1 MTESADIAVIRDQA
15 ERIVSSGV
23 LGRSRF
29 YSALLRYLVASAE
42 RGHTPKEI
50 EIAAEVFKR
59 GNGFDPSQDSMV
71 RVYAHNLRQKLQQ
84 YYATD
89 GAAEPRQLTIPKGEY
104 RIALVDRDS
113 APDERH
119 GGGAGAGRRFDPGRA
134 AGVAALVV
142 LGIVAGVLIDRLAS
156 PPVEQGVSGA
166 ADVAATPLWSRILD
180 DDLPVVVVVGD
191 YYIFGE
197 MDSDGNVDRLV
208 REFDVNSSRDLDEL
222 LMVNPELAD
231 RYIDLELTYLPSSA
245 AVAMREVLRVIHT
258 SDKPVR
264 VVSMSSLDPVDIR
277 DSHIVYLGY
286 VSGLDKLINF
296 VFAASQLAIGQTYDE
311 LIDTVTGHS
320 YMSEAGLPSGG
331 GNYRDYGLYST
342 FPGPN
347 GNYFVIIAGTRD
359 EGLMQ
364 TAEAVCNPKSAVASL
379 DAVTDRGG
387 QAPAAFELLYEVA
400 GFDRTNLDATI
411 VHAAALNPE
420 PIWSGVLA
428 LPD

>member
-1 MTESADIAVIRDQA
+1 LAESADIELIRAQA
-15 ERIVSSGV
+15 GRIVSSGV

-29 YSALLRYLVASAE
+29 YSALLQYLVAAAE
-42 RGHTPKEI
+42 RDHAPKEI

-89 GAAEPRQLTIPKGEY
+89 GSDEPRQLTIPKGEY
-104 RIALVDRDS
+104 RIALVDRE
-113 APDERH
+113 PDTGERH
-119 GGGAGAGRRFDPGRA
+119 VSRAETGPRFDPGRA
-134 AGVAALVV
+134 TRVAALVA
-142 LGIVAGVLIDRLAS
+142 LGVVAGVLIGRFTGAGA
-156 PPVEQGVSGA
+156 EHAVSGA
-166 ADVAATPLWSRILD
+166 AEVAATPLWSRVLD
-180 DDLPVVVVVGD
+180 DDLPIVVVVGD

-197 MDSDGNVDRLV
+197 TDSQGNVDRLV
-208 REFDVNSSRDLDEL
+208 REFDINSSRDLDEL
-222 LMVNPELAD
+222 LMAQPELAN
-231 RYIDLELTYLPSSA
+231 RYIDLELTYLPSST
-245 AVAMREVLRVIHT
+245 AVAMREVLRVLHT
-258 SDKPVR
+258 SDKPIR
-264 VVSMSSLDPVDIR
+264 IVSMSSLAAVDIR

-286 VSGLDKLINF
+286 VSALDKLINF
-296 VFAASQLAIGQTYDE
+296 VFAASQLAVGRTYDE
-311 LIDTVTGHS
+311 LIDMVTGHS

-331 GNYRDYGLYST
+331 GNYRDYGLFST

-347 GNYFVIIAGTRD
+347 GNQFVIIAGTRD

-364 TAEAVCNPKSAVASL
+364 TAEAVCNPASATVSL
-379 DAVTDRGG
+379 DAVAGDAAE
-387 QAPAAFELLYEVA
+387 APAAFELLYEVA

-420 PIWSGVLA
+420 TIWSGALT